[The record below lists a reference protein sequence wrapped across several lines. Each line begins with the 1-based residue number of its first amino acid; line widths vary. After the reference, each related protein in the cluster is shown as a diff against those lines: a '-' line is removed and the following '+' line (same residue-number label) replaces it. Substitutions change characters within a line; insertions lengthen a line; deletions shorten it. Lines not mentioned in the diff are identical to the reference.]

1 MSVSFIF
8 GKPGG
13 GKSLYS
19 LREVITELTTGT
31 RPVITNLPIRPDKLN
46 EYLQSQGH
54 SVDLHRRLRL
64 IDEEQLGQWFRYRGR
79 MPDNADGSPGDW
91 VTLPPTD
98 EATGKTNFGPSPGP
112 VFYALDE
119 IHTKFNAR
127 LWMKTG
133 LGAIFYLSQHRKLG
147 DDVLM
152 ISQTP
157 AQVDKQLRSM
167 SQEWVHLTNM
177 KKLRFLFIF
186 TLPSRLLWRSYAG
199 QPGPGE
205 PILATG
211 MLKIASPGMADCYDT
226 ASGNGIAGRG
236 NADIGSRK
244 KGVPWYALA
253 LLPLVFVGLFQG
265 FDYSVKAAL
274 RGPVREPV
282 VVSNNQGTAPAKP
295 PEEGEARGLAHL
307 VVPPPQDNSQAPAPR
322 VPPVSDKRI
331 AGWATIGRELFVY
344 IEGNASPFT
353 TRNGLE
359 SFDAAR
365 GMAIIRG
372 VAYFL

>member
-19 LREVITELTTGT
+19 LREVINELIHGS
-31 RPVITNLPIRPDKLN
+31 RPVVTNLPIRPDKLN
-46 EYLQSQGH
+46 EFLQAEGH
-54 SVDLHRRLRL
+54 SVDVLRRLRI
-64 IDEEQLGQWFRYRGR
+64 IDEEELGAWFRYRGR
-79 MPDNADGSPGDW
+79 GPDLPDGTPGPW
-91 VTLPPTD
+91 VTLGEPD
-98 EATGKTNFGPSPGP
+98 KDTGKLDYAPSPGG

-127 LWMKTG
+127 MWMKTG

-186 TLPSRLLWRSYAG
+186 TLPSRILWRSYSG

-211 MLKIASPGMADCYDT
+211 MLRIQSPGMADCYDT
-226 ASGNGIAGRG
+226 ATGNGIAGKG
-236 NADIGSRK
+236 NADKNDRK
-244 KGVPWYALA
+244 RGVPWYALA
-253 LLPLVFVGLFQG
+253 LLPFVFIGIFQG

-274 RGPVREPV
+274 RGPTRAPV
-282 VVSNNQGTAPAKP
+282 VHAAPAPVEP
-295 PEEGEARGLAHL
+295 PAEGEARGLPTL
-307 VVPPPQDNSQAPAPR
+307 TPNPPPPPSMAPASIPAPEQSTR
-322 VPPVSDKRI
+322 KLV
-331 AGWATIGRELFVY
+331 GWARINGKLVVY
-344 IEGNASPFT
+344 IEGESSGYSTA
-353 TRNGLE
+353 NGLE

-365 GMAIIRG
+365 KVATIDG
-372 VAYFL
+372 VRYSMR